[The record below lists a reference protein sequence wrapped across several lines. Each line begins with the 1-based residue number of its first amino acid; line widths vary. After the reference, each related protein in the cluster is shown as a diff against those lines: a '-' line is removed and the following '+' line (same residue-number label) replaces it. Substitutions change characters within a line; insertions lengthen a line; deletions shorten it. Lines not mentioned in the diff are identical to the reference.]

1 MDKGPRIEQMRRYI
15 RSREDE
21 LLTQLGEM
29 SEGQLR
35 WTVRLFADCLDEA
48 SQRLCLG
55 GFSENLPLEKMRA
68 AVASLIPEYT
78 QLALAD
84 LDFKAQ
90 VEGSG
95 LNSLTEEELQNM
107 SCAEKWDLLAAE
119 AEAHTL
125 SQLRREVARLLF
137 CQTYDLYCDP
147 SLPLAAIEFPAYF
160 EAQDALAL
168 LPPEALQALK
178 GKILPM
184 TRDLEKAPAQAQEG
198 ILRAIREE
206 IARAIAYDKP
216 LDRLF
221 EGAMEPIRRGEEPAP
236 EGAAP
241 VDTEGMSRK
250 DLQFSVRV
258 LADLMSVEEMS
269 RELSPIRDRYPSFSE
284 IPVEGLADLVRS
296 LGERLGGRTTL
307 SFTDRYRSGRM
318 LTRRSLSPEVWI
330 LLPQGEKLR
339 LLSEDNAAMDL
350 AQMARHISRI
360 FMSHE
365 YRMLHDP
372 TTQIGFLTDPFYQAL
387 QESILARFSPPAEQ
401 ERLRELNRVVT
412 VRMLEVEEAPPE
424 GRQGRLLELRKAIA
438 AALGLPD
445 SLLYPEAG
453 A

>member
-15 RSREDE
+15 RSREEE
-21 LLTQLGEM
+21 LLSQIEEM
-29 SEGQLR
+29 SEEQLR

-48 SQRLCLG
+48 SQRLCLS
-55 GFSENLPLEKMRA
+55 GFSENLPVEKMRA
-68 AVASLIPEYT
+68 AVASLVPQYT

-84 LDFKAQ
+84 LDVKAQ

-107 SCAEKWDLLAAE
+107 SCAEKWDLLAA
-119 AEAHTL
+119 ATEAHTL

-160 EAQDALAL
+160 EVQDALAL
-168 LPPEALQALK
+168 VPPEALRALK

-184 TRDLEKAPAQAQEG
+184 TRELEQAPAQAQEG
-198 ILRAIREE
+198 ILRAIRGE

-216 LDRLF
+216 LERLF
-221 EGAMEPIRRGEEPAP
+221 EGAMDPIRRGEQPAA
-236 EGAAP
+236 EQAAP
-241 VDTEGMSRK
+241 VDTEGMSRTH
-250 DLQFSVRV
+250 LQISVRV
-258 LADLMSVEEMS
+258 LTDLMSLEEMR
-269 RELSPIRDRYPSFSE
+269 RELSPLRARYPSFSE
-284 IPVEGLADLVRS
+284 VPEEGVKDLVKT
-296 LGERLGGRTTL
+296 LGEKLGGRTTL

-318 LTRRSLSPEVWI
+318 LTRRGLSPDVWT
-330 LLPQGEKLR
+330 LLPEGEKRR
-339 LLSEDNAAMDL
+339 LLFEDNAAMDL
-350 AQMARHISRI
+350 TQMARHISRI

-372 TTQIGFLTDPFYQAL
+372 TTQIGFLNDPFYQAL
-387 QESILARFSPPAEQ
+387 QESILATFSPPADR

-412 VRMLEVEEAPPE
+412 VRMLEVEGAPPE
-424 GRQGRLLELRKAIA
+424 DRQARLLELRKAIA

-445 SLLYPEAG
+445 SLLRPEPEA
-453 A
+453 